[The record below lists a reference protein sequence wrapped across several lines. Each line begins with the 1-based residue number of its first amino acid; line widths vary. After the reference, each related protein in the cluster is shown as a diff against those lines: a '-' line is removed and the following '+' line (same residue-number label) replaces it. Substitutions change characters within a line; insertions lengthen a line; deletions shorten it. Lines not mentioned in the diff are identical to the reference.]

1 MSAFSIDK
9 LSSTPEE
16 LVISLSGRID
26 TTNAREL
33 EEAIAKLRGENS
45 EATLTIDA
53 AELEYVSSAGL
64 RVFMRLRKEL
74 GKLAVINV
82 SSDVY
87 DIFETTGFTELLE
100 VSRALREVSVEG
112 CPVIGQGGNGTV
124 YRIDDDTIV
133 KVYKPWMS
141 LEAIQQE
148 RDFAR
153 TAFVNGVPSVI
164 AYDVVRVGD
173 CLGVVFELIRSDTL
187 GHVMRDDPENLEEYV
202 DKYVALAK
210 QLHSTHVPEGS
221 FMGIQDVWRSR
232 IPVLTQWCTPEEI
245 AVITDIIDSIPSAD
259 TVVHNDLHPGNI
271 MIQDGELL
279 LIDMPE
285 LTTGRPIF
293 DLVSVYRDMIS
304 APSGDKKGHVEQ
316 SVGMPAEQILQA
328 GKLFFAK
335 YTGIEDPAEMEAY
348 FKKIGLLYAFNVV
361 MITASGS
368 ETATQ
373 LAPFL
378 MDRLLR
384 PIVLP
389 NAQTI
394 KYLFATM

>member
-1 MSAFSIDK
+1 MPAANVSVTSATAD
-9 LSSTPEE
+9 E
-16 LVISLSGRID
+16 LVVSLSGRVD
-26 TTNAREL
+26 TTNAREV
-33 EEAIAKLRGENS
+33 EEALMGFWRDNAA
-45 EATLTIDA
+45 ATLSIDA
-53 AELEYVSSAGL
+53 AGLEYISSAGL
-64 RVFMRLRKEL
+64 RALMRLRKEA
-74 GKLAVINV
+74 GKLAIANV
-82 SSDVY
+82 SSEVF
-87 DIFETTGFTELLE
+87 DILEMTGFVELFD

-112 CPVIGQGGNGTV
+112 LEPIGQGGNGTV
-124 YRIDDDTIV
+124 YRLDDDTIV
-133 KVYKPWMS
+133 KVYKPWMG
-141 LEAIQQE
+141 LDAIQRE

-187 GHVMRDDPENLEEYV
+187 GHVMRDNPDKLEEYV

-221 FMGIQDVWRSR
+221 FMSFQDVWRGR
-232 IPVLTQWCTPEEI
+232 IPALAQWCSPEEVD
-245 AVITDIIDSIPSAD
+245 VITDIIESLPSAD

-304 APSGDKKGHVEQ
+304 APTTEKRGHIEQ
-316 SVGMPAEQILQA
+316 SVGMPAEQILEA

-335 YTGIEDPAEMEAY
+335 YTGITDASEMEAY
-348 FKKIGLLYAFNVV
+348 FKKLGLLYAFNVV

-368 ETATQ
+368 GTAAQ
-373 LAPFL
+373 MAPII
-378 MDRLLR
+378 MDNLLR
-384 PIVLP
+384 PVVLP

>member
-1 MSAFSIDK
+1 MPAANVSISSASADK
-9 LSSTPEE
+9 L
-16 LVISLSGRID
+16 VVALSGRVD
-26 TTNAREL
+26 TTNAREV
-33 EEAIAKLRGENS
+33 EEALMGFWRDNASASLS
-45 EATLTIDA
+45 IDVA
-53 AELEYVSSAGL
+53 GLEYISSAGL
-64 RVFMRLRKEL
+64 RALMRLRKEA
-74 GKLAVINV
+74 GKLAIANV
-82 SSDVY
+82 SSEVF
-87 DIFETTGFTELLE
+87 DILEMTGFVELFD

-112 CPVIGQGGNGTV
+112 CELIGQGGNGMV
-124 YRIDDDTIV
+124 YRLDDDTIV

-141 LEAIQQE
+141 LDAIQQE

-245 AVITDIIDSIPSAD
+245 DIITDIVDSIPSAD

-304 APSGDKKGHVEQ
+304 GPSGDKKGHVEQ

-328 GKLFFAK
+328 GQLFFAK
-335 YTGIEDPAEMEAY
+335 YTGISDPAELEAY
-348 FKKIGLLYAFNVV
+348 YKKLGLLYAFNVV

-373 LAPFL
+373 LAPII

-384 PIVLP
+384 PVVLP